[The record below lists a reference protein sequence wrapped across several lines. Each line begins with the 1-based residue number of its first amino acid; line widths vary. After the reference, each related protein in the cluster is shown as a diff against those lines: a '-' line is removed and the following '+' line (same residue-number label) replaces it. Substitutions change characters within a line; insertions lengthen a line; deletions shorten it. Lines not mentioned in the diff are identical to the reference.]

1 MKIFNAADFYNGDI
15 GEHSD
20 VQKYEDCANLCVA
33 NADCS
38 YFTFSD
44 LRKKCYLKGL
54 DIKNH
59 RKNVYIN

>member
-44 LRKKCYLKGL
+44 LRKKCYLKGS
-54 DIKNH
+54 DINNLGKKVN
-59 RKNVYIN
+59 IN